1 MKYNYSFIRYILHF
15 ISKNLY
21 FIPKKLNLNYLSNH
35 DSNVNMR
42 VACLMSGS
50 GSNVEKI
57 IQGQK
62 HYKVVVIFS
71 DSKNSRAQEI
81 GDNNGIPVVIRDI
94 NDFYS
99 SRGKNKRDFIK
110 NPELDGGTRE
120 TFDSLI
126 ISDLKKYDVDVVALA
141 GYMSAVSKPF
151 IKTFLS
157 INVHPADL
165 SVIESNRRK
174 YAGLNVVRDAILNNE
189 KFLYSTVH
197 IVREKIDYGEILM
210 RSKGLPVK
218 INVSIEE
225 LKKDKELLKST
236 VTSHQNKLKEIG
248 DWIIFPLVLE
258 MISQKRYQIDSN
270 SNVYLDGNIIENN
283 F

>member
-15 ISKNLY
+15 IS
-21 FIPKKLNLNYLSNH
+21 KKLNLNYLSNH

-110 NPELDGGTRE
+110 NSELDGGTRE
-120 TFDSLI
+120 TFDSLTI
-126 ISDLKKYDVDVVALA
+126 NDLKKYEVDVVALA

-225 LKKDKELLKST
+225 LKKDQELLKST
-236 VTSHQNKLKEIG
+236 VNSHQNKLKEIG

-270 SNVYLDGNIIENN
+270 SNVYLDGNILEND